1 MTCGERST
9 VEVRVVSFAQCEDVA
24 GQQIVVMFAP
34 PTKGGALGKLIAELR
49 RRNVIRVAG
58 VYAVVGWLVAQV
70 ATLLETSLGLPSWF
84 DGVIVAAL
92 LLGLPIALILAWAFE
107 LTPEGMR
114 LTASLP
120 EAEVGTQ
127 KSRKLDYAILSGV
140 ALVAVLFIVER
151 ILPPPV
157 IAAGSADDGSGTAAD
172 ASGAHSQPEDG
183 SGAVTAPKGPPP
195 AASIA
200 VLPFA
205 DLSAEKDQQYF
216 SDGIAEEILNV
227 LSRIDGLKVA
237 SRTSAFQFRS
247 AAAGIPAIAG
257 ELGVRHVLEGSV
269 RKAGDRVRITAQ
281 LIDASTDE
289 HLWSETFDRTLT
301 AEDLFAMQDEIA
313 AATVAALRT
322 KLGGAMAES
331 APAAPVRTTKVE
343 AYELFLE
350 ARAFFQAR
358 RDLGAADGL
367 LARAIEIDPQFADAL
382 AIRAGIHQFGGEYGA
397 KLGDER
403 AARAK
408 GRAFAEQALAIDEK
422 NSLAIAVSALSHL
435 YDHIEGIGEEDYG
448 NIFAGL
454 ERALALDP
462 KDSNALNWLG
472 IANSFV
478 GNHKKAVEIF
488 NRCVEVDPMI
498 AACRSNL
505 AMGYL
510 SLGRLDAASAVVDAS
525 LDTGAISVSPGMLA
539 ALVDLKR
546 RDAFLFQAVN
556 SPALRGWR
564 KFGALYDA
572 ISRPGEDHRELAV
585 ELKAFLDDTEASMRA
600 YSLLNAIGDY
610 ERPML
615 LTYHWIPAMRA
626 YRRSP
631 EFKAH
636 MTASGLPAYW
646 RKHGFPPQCKAV
658 GNDDFECG

>member
-1 MTCGERST
+1 
-9 VEVRVVSFAQCEDVA
+9 
-24 GQQIVVMFAP
+24 
-34 PTKGGALGKLIAELR
+34 LGKLIAELR
-49 RRNVIRVAG
+49 RRNVVRVAG
-58 VYAVVGWLVAQV
+58 VYAVVGWLVAQA

-92 LLGLPIALILAWAFE
+92 LLGLPVALILAWAFE
-107 LTPEGMR
+107 LTPEGVR

-120 EAEVGTQ
+120 DAEVAAQ
-127 KSRKLDYAILSGV
+127 KSRKVDYAILVGV
-140 ALVAVLFIVER
+140 ALVAGLFIIER
-151 ILPPPV
+151 VIPPPA
-157 IAAGSADDGSGTAAD
+157 IAARSHDDGFGAAAD
-172 ASGAHSQPEDG
+172 ASGADSRTGNG
-183 SGAVTAPKGPPP
+183 SREIAAPKKGPAP

-205 DLSAEKDQQYF
+205 DLSADKDQQYF

-227 LSRIDGLKVA
+227 LARIDGLKVA

-269 RKAGDRVRITAQ
+269 RKAGNRVRVTAQ

-301 AEDLFAMQDEIA
+301 AEELFAIQDEIA

-322 KLGGAMAES
+322 KLGDAIAES

-343 AYELFLE
+343 AYELFLK
-350 ARAFFQAR
+350 ARALFQAR
-358 RDLGAADGL
+358 RDLGEADGL

-397 KLGDER
+397 RFDDER
-403 AARAK
+403 AARAA
-408 GRAFAEQALAIDEK
+408 GRAFAEQALAIDQK
-422 NSLAIAVSALSHL
+422 NSLAIAVQALSHL
-435 YDHIEGIGEEDYG
+435 YDRMSGFGKEDYDR
-448 NIFAGL
+448 IFASL
-454 ERALALDP
+454 DRALALDP

-472 IANSFV
+472 ISNSFV
-478 GNHKKAVEIF
+478 GNHEKAVEIF
-488 NRCVEVDPMI
+488 SRCIAVDPLI

-510 SLGRLDAASAVVDAS
+510 VLGRLDAANAVVEAS
-525 LDTGAISVSPGMLA
+525 LDNGAMSVSPGMLV

-564 KFGALYDA
+564 KFDALFDA
-572 ISRPGEDHRELAV
+572 ISRPGEDHRALAV
-585 ELKAFLDDTEASMRA
+585 ELKAFFDDTGASMRA

-636 MTASGLPAYW
+636 MTASGLPDYW

-658 GNDDFECG
+658 GKDDFACE

>member
-1 MTCGERST
+1 
-9 VEVRVVSFAQCEDVA
+9 
-24 GQQIVVMFAP
+24 
-34 PTKGGALGKLIAELR
+34 LGKLIAELR

-58 VYAVVGWLVAQV
+58 LYAVVGWLVAQV
-70 ATLLETSLGLPSWF
+70 ATVLETSLGLPSWF
-84 DGVIVAAL
+84 DAVIVAAL
-92 LLGLPIALILAWAFE
+92 LLGFPVALILAWAFE
-107 LTPEGMR
+107 LTPEGVK

-120 EAEVGTQ
+120 EGTAAP
-127 KSRKLDYAILSGV
+127 KSGRVDYAVLAGV
-140 ALVAVLFIVER
+140 ALVSVLFIVER
-151 ILPPPV
+151 VMPPPSA
-157 IAAGSADDGSGTAAD
+157 IAALSADDGSPAAAD
-172 ASGAHSQPEDG
+172 ASGGYSRPAGG
-183 SGAVTAPKGPPP
+183 SVAAATQKGPPP

-227 LSRIDGLKVA
+227 LARIDGLKVA

-247 AAAGIPAIAG
+247 AAAGIPAIAA

-269 RKAGDRVRITAQ
+269 RKAGNSVRITAQ

-289 HLWSETFDRTLT
+289 HLWSETFNRTLT
-301 AEDLFAMQDEIA
+301 AEQLFAIQDEIA
-313 AATVAALRT
+313 AATVAALRA

-331 APAAPVRTTKVE
+331 APAVPVRTTKVE

-350 ARAFFQAR
+350 ARALFQAR
-358 RDLGAADGL
+358 RDLGAADDL
-367 LARAIEIDPQFADAL
+367 LARAIEIDPEFADAL

-397 KLGDER
+397 RFGDER
-403 AARAK
+403 AARAE
-408 GRAFAEQALAIDEK
+408 GRAFAEQALAMDEK

-435 YDHIEGIGEEDYG
+435 YDRIEGIGEEDYD

-478 GNHKKAVEIF
+478 GNHEKAVEIF
-488 NRCVEVDPMI
+488 NRCVEVDPLI
-498 AACRSNL
+498 AACRGNL

-572 ISRPGEDHRELAV
+572 ISRPGEDHRALAV
-585 ELKAFLDDTEASMRA
+585 ELKAFFDDTEASMRA

-615 LTYHWIPAMRA
+615 LTYHWIPAMRV

-636 MTASGLPAYW
+636 MTASGLPDYW
-646 RKHGFPPQCKAV
+646 RKHGFPPQCKPV
-658 GNDDFECG
+658 GKDDFECE

>member
-1 MTCGERST
+1 
-9 VEVRVVSFAQCEDVA
+9 
-24 GQQIVVMFAP
+24 
-34 PTKGGALGKLIAELR
+34 LGKLIAELR

-58 VYAVVGWLVAQV
+58 VYAVVGWIVAQA

-92 LLGLPIALILAWAFE
+92 LLGLPVALILAWAFE

-114 LTASLP
+114 LTTSPP
-120 EAEVGTQ
+120 EAGAAAQTSA
-127 KSRKLDYAILSGV
+127 KIDYVILAGV
-140 ALVAVLFIVER
+140 ALVVALFVVGR
-151 ILPPPV
+151 VMPP
-157 IAAGSADDGSGTAAD
+157 AALVARSANDGPRPAAD
-172 ASGAHSQPEDG
+172 ASGPGAH
-183 SGAVTAPKGPPP
+183 VTAGSSTAAAPAGPPP

-227 LSRIDGLKVA
+227 LARIDGLKVA

-269 RKAGDRVRITAQ
+269 RKSGNRVRITAQ

-301 AEDLFAMQDEIA
+301 AEDLFAIQDEIA

-322 KLGGAMAES
+322 KLGASVAAS
-331 APAAPVRTTKVE
+331 APAAPVRTTDVE

-350 ARAFFQAR
+350 ARALFQSR
-358 RDLGAADGL
+358 RDLGSADDL

-397 KLGDER
+397 RLGDER
-403 AARAK
+403 AARVR
-408 GRAFAEQALAIDEK
+408 GRAFAEQALAIDNK

-435 YDHIEGIGEEDYG
+435 YDRIEGTGREDYD
-448 NIFAGL
+448 NIFAAL
-454 ERALALDP
+454 ARALVLDP

-472 IANSFV
+472 IASSFV
-478 GNHKKAVEIF
+478 GNHEKAVEIF
-488 NRCVEVDPMI
+488 ARCVEVDPLI

-505 AMGYL
+505 AMGHL
-510 SLGRLDAASAVVDAS
+510 SLGRLDDASAVVDAS
-525 LDTGAISVSPGMLA
+525 LDVGAISVSPGMLA
-539 ALVDLKR
+539 ALVDLER

-564 KFGALYDA
+564 KFAALYDA
-572 ISRPGEDHRELAV
+572 ISRPGGNHRALAV
-585 ELKAFLDDTEASMRA
+585 ELKAFFDDTEASTRA

-615 LTYHWIPAMRA
+615 LTYQWIPAMRA

-636 MTASGLPAYW
+636 MTASGLPEYW
-646 RKHGFPPQCKAV
+646 REHGFPPQCKAV
-658 GNDDFECG
+658 GKGDFECT

>member
-1 MTCGERST
+1 M
-9 VEVRVVSFAQCEDVA
+9 
-24 GQQIVVMFAP
+24 
-34 PTKGGALGKLIAELR
+34 GKLIAELR

-70 ATLLETSLGLPSWF
+70 ATVLETSLGLPSWF

-92 LLGLPIALILAWAFE
+92 LLGLPVALILAWAFE

-120 EAEVGTQ
+120 EDEVAAQ
-127 KSRKLDYAILSGV
+127 KSRKVDYAILSGV
-140 ALVAVLFIVER
+140 ALVTVLFIVER
-151 ILPPPV
+151 VMPPPA
-157 IAAGSADDGSGTAAD
+157 IAVRSADDGSGAAAD
-172 ASGAHSQPEDG
+172 ASGADSQARDG
-183 SGAVTAPKGPPP
+183 SSAVATPTGPPP

-227 LSRIDGLKVA
+227 LARIDGLKVA

-247 AAAGIPAIAG
+247 AAAGIPAIAR

-301 AEDLFAMQDEIA
+301 AEDLFAIQDEIA

-350 ARAFFQAR
+350 ARALFQAR

-403 AARAK
+403 AARAE

-435 YDHIEGIGEEDYG
+435 YDHIEGIGEEDFDK
-448 NIFAGL
+448 IFAGL

-478 GNHKKAVEIF
+478 GKHEKAVEIF
-488 NRCVEVDPMI
+488 KRCVEVDPMI

-572 ISRPGEDHRELAV
+572 MSRPGQDHRALAV
-585 ELKAFLDDTEASMRA
+585 ELKAFFVATEASIRA

-610 ERPML
+610 ERPVL

-636 MTASGLPAYW
+636 MTASGLPDY
-646 RKHGFPPQCKAV
+646 RRRHGFPPQCKAV
-658 GNDDFECG
+658 GNDDFKCE

>member
-1 MTCGERST
+1 
-9 VEVRVVSFAQCEDVA
+9 
-24 GQQIVVMFAP
+24 
-34 PTKGGALGKLIAELR
+34 
-49 RRNVIRVAG
+49 
-58 VYAVVGWLVAQV
+58 VAQV
-70 ATLLETSLGLPSWF
+70 AALLETSLGLPSWF
-84 DGVIVAAL
+84 DAVIVAAL
-92 LLGLPIALILAWAFE
+92 LLGLPIAIILAWAFE
-107 LTPEGMR
+107 LTPEGVKV
-114 LTASLP
+114 TASVP
-120 EAEVGTQ
+120 QADGGAR
-127 KSRKLDYAILSGV
+127 KSGRVDYAILAGILLVV
-140 ALVAVLFIVER
+140 ALFVAER
-151 ILPPPV
+151 FMPAPAIAQRSAAEGSPPV
-157 IAAGSADDGSGTAAD
+157 ASASDEVLPKDGSATA
-172 ASGAHSQPEDG
+172 
-183 SGAVTAPKGPPP
+183 GPPP
-195 AASIA
+195 PASIA

-227 LSRIDGLKVA
+227 LARIDGLKVA

-247 AAAGIPAIAG
+247 ESAGIPAIAR

-281 LIDASTDE
+281 LIDASADG

-301 AEDLFAMQDEIA
+301 AENLFAIQDEIA
-313 AATVAALRT
+313 AATVAALQAR
-322 KLGGAMAES
+322 LGGAMAGS
-331 APAAPVRTTKVE
+331 APAMPVRTRNVE

-350 ARAFFQAR
+350 ARALFQAR
-358 RDLGAADGL
+358 RDLSTADGL
-367 LARAIEIDPQFADAL
+367 LVKAIEIDPQFADAL

-397 KLGDER
+397 KFGDER
-403 AARAK
+403 AARAE
-408 GRAFAEQALAIDEK
+408 GRAFAEQALAMDDS

-435 YDHIEGIGEEDYG
+435 YDHIEGVGTEDYDR
-448 NIFAGL
+448 IFAGF

-478 GNHKKAVEIF
+478 GSHEKAVEIF
-488 NRCVEVDPMI
+488 TRCIGIDPAI
-498 AACRSNL
+498 AACRANL

-510 SLGRLDAASAVVDAS
+510 SLGQLDAANAVIDAS

-539 ALVDLKR
+539 ALVDLRR

-572 ISRPGEDHRELAV
+572 IGRPGEDHRALAV
-585 ELKAFLDDTEASMRA
+585 ELKAFLDDTDASMRA

-658 GNDDFECG
+658 GKDDFECE

>member
-1 MTCGERST
+1 
-9 VEVRVVSFAQCEDVA
+9 
-24 GQQIVVMFAP
+24 
-34 PTKGGALGKLIAELR
+34 LGKLIAELR

-70 ATLLETSLGLPSWF
+70 ATVLETSLGLPSWF

-92 LLGLPIALILAWAFE
+92 LLGLPLALILAWAFE

-120 EAEVGTQ
+120 EAEVRAQ
-127 KSRKLDYAILSGV
+127 KSRKVDYAILAGV

-151 ILPPPV
+151 VMPPPA
-157 IAAGSADDGSGTAAD
+157 IAARPADDGSGAAAD
-172 ASGAHSQPEDG
+172 ASGANSQTRDG
-183 SGAVTAPKGPPP
+183 SSALATPTGPPP

-227 LSRIDGLKVA
+227 LARIDGLKVA

-247 AAAGIPAIAG
+247 ATAGIPAIAK

-269 RKAGDRVRITAQ
+269 RKAGNRVRITAQ

-301 AEDLFAMQDEIA
+301 AEDLFAIQDEIA

-403 AARAK
+403 AARAE

-435 YDHIEGIGEEDYG
+435 YDRIEGIGEEDYD

-478 GNHKKAVEIF
+478 GNHQKAVEIF
-488 NRCVEVDPMI
+488 RRCVEVDPLI

-510 SLGRLDAASAVVDAS
+510 SLGRLDAANAVVDAS
-525 LDTGAISVSPGMLA
+525 LDAGAISVSPGMLA

-572 ISRPGEDHRELAV
+572 ISRPGEDHRALAV
-585 ELKAFLDDTEASMRA
+585 ELKAFFDDTEASMRA

-636 MTASGLPAYW
+636 MTASGLPDYW
-646 RKHGFPPQCKAV
+646 RKHGFPPQCKAD
-658 GNDDFECG
+658 GNDDFECD

>member
-1 MTCGERST
+1 MGR
-9 VEVRVVSFAQCEDVA
+9 
-24 GQQIVVMFAP
+24 
-34 PTKGGALGKLIAELR
+34 LIAELR

-58 VYAVVGWLVAQV
+58 VYAVVGWIVAQV
-70 ATLLETSLGLPSWF
+70 ATLLETSLELPSWF

-92 LLGLPIALILAWAFE
+92 LLGLPLALILAWAFE
-107 LTPEGMR
+107 LTPEGMK
-114 LTASLP
+114 LTGSLP
-120 EAEVGTQ
+120 EADVAAQ
-127 KSRKLDYAILSGV
+127 KSRKVDYAILCGI

-151 ILPPPV
+151 VMPPPT
-157 IAAGSADDGSGTAAD
+157 IAARSADVGSGVAAS
-172 ASGAHSQPEDG
+172 ASGADSQARDA
-183 SGAVTAPKGPPP
+183 SSAVATPIGPPP

-227 LSRIDGLKVA
+227 LARIDGLKVA

-269 RKAGDRVRITAQ
+269 RKAGNRVRITAQ

-301 AEDLFAMQDEIA
+301 AEDLFAIQDEIA

-350 ARAFFQAR
+350 ARALFQAR

-367 LARAIEIDPQFADAL
+367 LARAIEIDPKFADAL

-403 AARAK
+403 AARAE
-408 GRAFAEQALAIDEK
+408 GRVFAEQALAIDEK

-435 YDHIEGIGEEDYG
+435 YDHIEGIGEEDFDK
-448 NIFAGL
+448 IFAGL

-478 GNHKKAVEIF
+478 GKHKKAVEIF
-488 NRCVEVDPMI
+488 KRCVEVDPMI

-525 LDTGAISVSPGMLA
+525 LDAGAISVSPGMLA

-572 ISRPGEDHRELAV
+572 MSHPGEDHRALAV
-585 ELKAFLDDTEASMRA
+585 ELKAFFVATEASIRA

-615 LTYHWIPAMRA
+615 LTYHWIPAMRT

-636 MTASGLPAYW
+636 MTASGLPDYW

-658 GNDDFECG
+658 GNDDFQCE

>member
-1 MTCGERST
+1 MGR
-9 VEVRVVSFAQCEDVA
+9 
-24 GQQIVVMFAP
+24 
-34 PTKGGALGKLIAELR
+34 LIAELR

-92 LLGLPIALILAWAFE
+92 LLGLPVALIFAWVFE

-120 EAEVGTQ
+120 EAEVAPPKARTV
-127 KSRKLDYAILSGV
+127 DYAILCGV

-151 ILPPPV
+151 VMPPPT
-157 IAAGSADDGSGTAAD
+157 IAARSGDDGSGAATD
-172 ASGAHSQPEDG
+172 ASGADSQAGDG
-183 SGAVTAPKGPPP
+183 SSVVATPTGPPP

-227 LSRIDGLKVA
+227 LARIDGLKVA

-247 AAAGIPAIAG
+247 ATAGIPAIAG

-269 RKAGDRVRITAQ
+269 RKAGNRVRVAAQ

-301 AEDLFAMQDEIA
+301 AEDLFAIQDQIA

-322 KLGGAMAES
+322 KLGGAIAAS

-350 ARAFFQAR
+350 ARALFQAR
-358 RDLGAADGL
+358 RDLGTADSL
-367 LARAIEIDPQFADAL
+367 LARAVEIDPQFADAL

-403 AARAK
+403 AARAE
-408 GRAFAEQALAIDEK
+408 GRVFAEQALAIDQK
-422 NSLAIAVSALSHL
+422 NSLAIAVLALSNL
-435 YDHIEGIGEEDYG
+435 FDRIEGIGEEDYD
-448 NIFAGL
+448 NILAGL
-454 ERALALDP
+454 ERALVLDP

-472 IANSFV
+472 LANGFA
-478 GNHKKAVEIF
+478 GNHAKAVEVF
-488 NRCVEVDPMI
+488 NRCIEVDPLI
-498 AACRSNL
+498 AACRANL
-505 AMGYL
+505 VQGYL
-510 SLGRLDAASAVVDAS
+510 SLGRLDDASTVFVAS
-525 LDTGAISVSPGMLA
+525 LDTGAFSLTPGMLV

-546 RDAFLFQAVN
+546 RDAFLVQAVN
-556 SPALRGWR
+556 LPALRGWR

-572 ISRPGEDHRELAV
+572 ISRPGEDHRALAV
-585 ELKAFLDDTEASMRA
+585 ELKAFFDDTEASMRV

-636 MTASGLPAYW
+636 MTASGLPDYW

-658 GNDDFECG
+658 GKADFECE

>member
-1 MTCGERST
+1 M
-9 VEVRVVSFAQCEDVA
+9 
-24 GQQIVVMFAP
+24 
-34 PTKGGALGKLIAELR
+34 GKLIAELR

-70 ATLLETSLGLPSWF
+70 ATVLETSLGLPSWF

-92 LLGLPIALILAWAFE
+92 LLGLPVALILAWAFE
-107 LTPEGMR
+107 LTPEGMK

-120 EAEVGTQ
+120 EAEVAAQ

-151 ILPPPV
+151 IMPPPV
-157 IAAGSADDGSGTAAD
+157 IAARSADDGSGAAAD
-172 ASGAHSQPEDG
+172 ASGTDSQGRAG
-183 SGAVTAPKGPPP
+183 SSAVATSIGPPP

-227 LSRIDGLKVA
+227 LARIDGLKVA

-269 RKAGDRVRITAQ
+269 RKAGNRVRITAQ

-301 AEDLFAMQDEIA
+301 AEDLFAIQDEIA

-322 KLGGAMAES
+322 KLGGAMTES

-350 ARAFFQAR
+350 ARALFQAR
-358 RDLGAADGL
+358 RDLGAADAL

-403 AARAK
+403 AARAE
-408 GRAFAEQALAIDEK
+408 GRAFAEQALALDEK

-435 YDHIEGIGEEDYG
+435 YDHIEGISEEDYDK
-448 NIFAGL
+448 IFAGL

-478 GNHKKAVEIF
+478 GKHEKAVEIF
-488 NRCVEVDPMI
+488 NRCVEIDPMI

-572 ISRPGEDHRELAV
+572 ISRPGEDHRALAV
-585 ELKAFLDDTEASMRA
+585 ELKAFFDDTEASMRA

-626 YRRSP
+626 YRRSQ
-631 EFKAH
+631 EFKTH
-636 MTASGLPAYW
+636 MTASGLPDYW
-646 RKHGFPPQCKAV
+646 RKHGFPRQCKAV
-658 GNDDFECG
+658 GKDDFECE

>member
-1 MTCGERST
+1 M
-9 VEVRVVSFAQCEDVA
+9 
-24 GQQIVVMFAP
+24 
-34 PTKGGALGKLIAELR
+34 GKLIAELR

-58 VYAVVGWLVAQV
+58 VYAVIGWLVAQV

-120 EAEVGTQ
+120 EAEVGAQ

-151 ILPPPV
+151 IMPPPV
-157 IAAGSADDGSGTAAD
+157 IERRSADDGSGAAAD

-183 SGAVTAPKGPPP
+183 SGAVAAPKGPPP

-227 LSRIDGLKVA
+227 LARIDGLKVA

-269 RKAGDRVRITAQ
+269 RKAGNRVRITAQ
-281 LIDASTDE
+281 LIDASTDAR
-289 HLWSETFDRTLT
+289 LWSETFDRTLT
-301 AEDLFAMQDEIA
+301 AEDLFAIQDEIA

-322 KLGGAMAES
+322 KLGGALAES

-350 ARAFFQAR
+350 ARALFQAR
-358 RDLGAADGL
+358 RDLAAADGL
-367 LARAIEIDPQFADAL
+367 LARAIEIDPKFADAL
-382 AIRAGIHQFGGEYGA
+382 AIRAAIHQFGGEYGA
-397 KLGDER
+397 RFDDER
-403 AARAK
+403 AARAT
-408 GRAFAEQALAIDEK
+408 GRALAEKALAIDDA
-422 NSLAIAVSALSHL
+422 NTLAIAVLALSHIF
-435 YDHIEGIGEEDYG
+435 DHMEGISKEPFEK
-448 NIFAGL
+448 IFANFK
-454 ERALALDP
+454 RALELDP
-462 KDSNALNWLG
+462 ADSNALNWLG
-472 IANSFV
+472 VAYIFV
-478 GNHKKAVEIF
+478 GSHEKAVEKF
-488 NRCVEVDPMI
+488 TRCVEADPAH

-505 AMGYL
+505 VAAQL
-510 SLGRLDAASAVVDAS
+510 SLGRPQAANAVVDAAVDAGVIS
-525 LDTGAISVSPGMLA
+525 LNPVMLC
-539 ALVDLKR
+539 ALADLR
-546 RDAFLFQAVN
+546 RREAFLFLAVN
-556 SPALRGWR
+556 APTLRGWR

-572 ISRPGEDHRELAV
+572 INHPGVDHRALAAEL
-585 ELKAFLDDTEASMRA
+585 EGFLDETEASMRA
-600 YSLLNAIGDY
+600 YALLNAIGDY
-610 ERPML
+610 GRPL
-615 LTYHWIPAMRA
+615 LGTQHWTPAMRG

-636 MTASGLPAYW
+636 ATASGLPDYW

-658 GNDDFECG
+658 GSDDFECK

>member
-1 MTCGERST
+1 
-9 VEVRVVSFAQCEDVA
+9 VVR
-24 GQQIVVMFAP
+24 
-34 PTKGGALGKLIAELR
+34 LIAELR

-58 VYAVVGWLVAQV
+58 VYAVVGWLVAQA

-92 LLGLPIALILAWAFE
+92 LLGLPVALILAWAFE

-114 LTASLP
+114 LTGSLP
-120 EAEVGTQ
+120 EADVGAQ
-127 KSRKLDYAILSGV
+127 KSRKVDYAVLCGV

-151 ILPPPV
+151 VMPPPT
-157 IAAGSADDGSGTAAD
+157 IAARSADVGSGVAVD
-172 ASGAHSQPEDG
+172 ASGADSQARDA
-183 SGAVTAPKGPPP
+183 SSAVAKPIGPPP

-227 LSRIDGLKVA
+227 LARIDGLKVA

-269 RKAGDRVRITAQ
+269 RKAGNRVRITAQ

-301 AEDLFAMQDEIA
+301 AEDLFAIQDEIA
-313 AATVAALRT
+313 AATVAALRS

-331 APAAPVRTTKVE
+331 VPAAPVRTTKVE

-350 ARAFFQAR
+350 ARALFQAR

-397 KLGDER
+397 RLGDER
-403 AARAK
+403 AARAE

-435 YDHIEGIGEEDYG
+435 YDHIEGIGEEDFDK
-448 NIFAGL
+448 IFAGF

-478 GNHKKAVEIF
+478 GKHEKAVEIF
-488 NRCVEVDPMI
+488 KRCVEVDPMI

-525 LDTGAISVSPGMLA
+525 LDAGAISVSPGMLA

-564 KFGALYDA
+564 KFGALYDSM
-572 ISRPGEDHRELAV
+572 SRPGQDHRALAV
-585 ELKAFLDDTEASMRA
+585 ELKAFFVATEASIRA

-636 MTASGLPAYW
+636 MTASGLPDYW

-658 GNDDFECG
+658 GNDDFKCE